1 MAETKTEAETGGKPP
16 PRGRM
21 RAAQREFTRAR
32 LVDAAIEVFAE
43 RGYAHATVD
52 EIAERAGATRATFY
66 LHFKAKSDL
75 LLDLLDRSAG
85 HFDSAYR
92 DLSPIAHAPT
102 HESVRRWL
110 AAVMQEWKVI
120 ADVARPVH
128 EAATIEPEVHEILV
142 KRNNGHIAA
151 LASALRTGAPRLAAR
166 DADVY
171 ASILLAPLSYY
182 FRVFLSGDKFDQRR
196 VLDAMAAS
204 WMAVMDRA
212 LSDVPAQGSP

>member
-1 MAETKTEAETGGKPP
+1 MPSSSSPVAAVPGKAH

-43 RGYAHATVD
+43 RGYARATVD

-66 LHFKAKSDL
+66 LHFKAKRDV
-75 LLDLLDRSAG
+75 LLDLLDRNAG

-102 HESVRRWL
+102 HDSVRRWL
-110 AAVMQEWKVI
+110 AAVMREWTVI

-128 EAATIEPEVHEILV
+128 EAATIEPDVHEILV
-142 KRNNGHIAA
+142 RRNNTHVAA
-151 LASALRTGAPRLAAR
+151 LADALRTVAPALAPR

-182 FRVFLSGDKFDQRR
+182 FRVFLRGDTFDRRR
-196 VLDAMAAS
+196 VLDAMASS

-212 LSDVPAQGSP
+212 LAQ

>member
-1 MAETKTEAETGGKPP
+1 MPSSSSPARSTDVPGSAQ

-21 RAAQREFTRAR
+21 RAAQREFTRTR
-32 LVDAAIEVFAE
+32 LVDAAVEVFAE
-43 RGYAHATVD
+43 RGYARATVD

-66 LHFKAKSDL
+66 LHFKAKRDVL
-75 LLDLLDRSAG
+75 FDLLDRSAG
-85 HFDSAYR
+85 HFNSAYR

-142 KRNNGHIAA
+142 RRNNTHVAE
-151 LASALRTGAPRLAAR
+151 LASALRAGAPALAAR

-182 FRVFLSGDKFDQRR
+182 FRVFLRGDKFDQRR

-212 LSDVPAQGSP
+212 LSQ